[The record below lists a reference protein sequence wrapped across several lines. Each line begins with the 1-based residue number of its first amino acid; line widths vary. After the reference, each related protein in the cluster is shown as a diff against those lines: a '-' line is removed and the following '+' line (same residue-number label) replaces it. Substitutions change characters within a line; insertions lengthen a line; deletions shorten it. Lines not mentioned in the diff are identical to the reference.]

1 MNGRNVFSTDFFF
14 WSKLAGV
21 PHFLGDRRQF
31 LGHNPYIENALDE
44 DFNKKTTEIPQR
56 TRIFTANHCE
66 KLRNAPLNKHR
77 HFRDKLIIL
86 KQYDILPSK
95 ANKCKERWASRWTD
109 RQRKFYNFNT
119 VLEEHALTRK

>member
-95 ANKCKERWASRWTD
+95 ANKMQRAMGIQMD
-109 RQRKFYNFNT
+109 RQTEKIFQ
-119 VLEEHALTRK
+119 L